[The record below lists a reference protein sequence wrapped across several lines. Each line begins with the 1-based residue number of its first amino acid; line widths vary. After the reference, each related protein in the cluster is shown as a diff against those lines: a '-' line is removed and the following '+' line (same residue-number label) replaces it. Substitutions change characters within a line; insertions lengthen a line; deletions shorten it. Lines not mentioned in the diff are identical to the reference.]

1 MKLAFLFYSMEDP
14 FYSEKEAA
22 AREALKFVK
31 NKMIVGLGTGSTARI
46 FISLLAER
54 AKAEKLSLT
63 CVSTSFDSRKLA
75 LEKGLKVVDLDQVEK
90 IDVAIDGADV
100 ITEEL
105 YCLKGGGGA
114 LAREKVVG
122 YYAEELIILVD
133 SAKVKE
139 ELSGNVTIE
148 VMPFAYSTVLRELR
162 KKGIQC
168 ELRHGTG
175 KCGPVVSDNNNYI
188 IDARMTIDEPEEM
201 EGEINNIPCVVANG
215 IFTKV
220 SRCVIGKK
228 DQVRIL
234 TKE

>member
-1 MKLAFLFYSMEDP
+1 MKVAFVFYPMEDP

-22 AREALKFVK
+22 SREALKFVK
-31 NKMIVGLGTGSTARI
+31 NKMVVGLGTGSTARI
-46 FISLLAER
+46 LIPLLAER

-63 CVSTSFDSRKLA
+63 CVATSFDSRKLA
-75 LEKGLKVVDLDQVEK
+75 LEKGLKVVDLDQVES

-122 YYAEELIILVD
+122 YFADELIIIVD
-133 SAKVKE
+133 STKVKE
-139 ELSGNVTIE
+139 DLSGNVPIE
-148 VMPFAYSTVLRELR
+148 VMPFAYSTVLKELQ
-162 KKGIQC
+162 KKGIHC

-188 IDARMTIDEPEEM
+188 IDAKMTIDEPEEM
-201 EGEINNIPCVVANG
+201 EGAINNIPCVVANG

-220 SRCVIGKK
+220 SRCVIGMK
-228 DQVRIL
+228 DRVRVL